1 MGSWLHKTYYGSFVA
16 KLGLEDAVFHSERS
30 ESELELMKSCTSPF
44 YKPEF
49 VYFGIVGID
58 AVLYII

>member
-1 MGSWLHKTYYGSFVA
+1 MHKTYYGFFVA

-44 YKPEF
+44 YNPES
-49 VYFGIVGID
+49 VYLGNMGINMIP
-58 AVLYII
+58 YIYIV